1 MTGVANKLDTLL
13 HQLHIIIPK
22 GIAFN
27 DFMGTFASL
36 TPDVGHEMSMPLFRA
51 KKLEDL
57 LPPWINREQLTF
69 DLGNKDGAPTSEAPQ
84 DFHYCFLGPLM
95 LDG

>member
-1 MTGVANKLDTLL
+1 M
-13 HQLHIIIPK
+13 IPS

-27 DFMGTFASL
+27 DFMGIFAGLMS
-36 TPDVGHEMSMPLFRA
+36 DMGQEMSMSFFCA

-57 LPPWINREQLTF
+57 LSPWINREPLTF

-84 DFHYCFLGPLM
+84 DLHYCFLGP
-95 LDG
+95 G